1 MDKNKIKV
9 WFDEETDILYVS
21 FKKGPAV
28 DSEEI
33 NNNVRVEYGKKG
45 EIIGIEIHNVT
56 KIVAKSLAAHLKK
69 EVKS

>member
-9 WFDEETDILYVS
+9 WFDEKTDILYIS

-33 NNNVRVEYGKKG
+33 NDNVRVEYGKKG
-45 EIIGIEIHNVT
+45 EVIGIEIHNIT
-56 KIVAKSLAAHLKK
+56 QIVAKSLATHLKK
-69 EVKS
+69 EVKI